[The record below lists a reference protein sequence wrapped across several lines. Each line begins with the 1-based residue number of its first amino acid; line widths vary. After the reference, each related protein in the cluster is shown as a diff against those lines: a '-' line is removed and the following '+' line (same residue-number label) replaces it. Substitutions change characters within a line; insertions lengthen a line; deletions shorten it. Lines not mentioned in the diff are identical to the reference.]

1 MNEIKVEKNLITII
15 KPVGHKLNRQ
25 INHQLNQQKSV
36 PKKSPIVSVQYTL
49 LLC

>member
-15 KPVGHKLNRQ
+15 KPVNKLNRQ